1 MDFKK
6 ETFIYLQLYMRHRQ
20 LLYVVQRQCLHVRQ
34 SCRVRPLSPLSCV
47 KCAGLT
53 SFQLELQM
61 IMKQHYEW
69 EKYICF
75 SLCRIYLFIQDVGYV
90 RSMRW
95 LMIMLLFILSVFLH
109 PAFYV
114 SIHSIQ
120 NAHYLNGL
128 LMRIHWASQR
138 YPPKRIFERWK
149 IIK

>member
-75 SLCRIYLFIQDVGYV
+75 FTVQNISFHTGCGVCKKHAVTNDYVIIYFVCFSPPCFLCVHSFYTKCT
-90 RSMRW
+90 
-95 LMIMLLFILSVFLH
+95 LLEWSSNENTLSITKV
-109 PAFYV
+109 P
-114 SIHSIQ
+114 S
-120 NAHYLNGL
+120 
-128 LMRIHWASQR
+128 
-138 YPPKRIFERWK
+138 
-149 IIK
+149 